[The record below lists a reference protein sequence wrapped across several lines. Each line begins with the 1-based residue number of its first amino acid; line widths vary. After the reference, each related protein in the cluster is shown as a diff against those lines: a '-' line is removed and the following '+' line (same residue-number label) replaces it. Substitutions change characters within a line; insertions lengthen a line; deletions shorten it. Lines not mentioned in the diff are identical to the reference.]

1 VTRVYADMVGD
12 LFHSGHVEF
21 LERASRFGDTLVVGV
36 HSDETVALYKQRP
49 VMTME
54 ERIRVI
60 AACRFVDEVIPNA
73 PLVVTREWI
82 ARHQLD
88 LVVHGDDLDDEMLGL
103 MYGAARDLEILQI
116 VPYANGISTTALMD
130 RVRDRLFD
138 AVTP

>member
-1 VTRVYADMVGD
+1 MVGD

-21 LERASRFGDTLVVGV
+21 LERASRFGDALVVGV
-36 HSDETVALYKQRP
+36 HSDETVALYKRRRP

-60 AACRFVDEVIPNA
+60 GACRFVEEVIPDA

-82 ARHQLD
+82 ERHRLD

-103 MYGAARDLEILQI
+103 MYGAARDLEILRI
-116 VPYANGISTTALMD
+116 VPYANGLSTTRLLD
-130 RVRDRLFD
+130 RMRDRIFES
-138 AVTP
+138 ATP